1 MNELSEGAKVDV
13 AWTCDDKNVW
23 TAGKMGITSMVVSM
37 QAGQGGMVP
46 WIRVESTKGLEAL
59 INCANLEGVKLTPRK
74 TS

>member
-1 MNELSEGAKVDV
+1 
-13 AWTCDDKNVW
+13 
-23 TAGKMGITSMVVSM
+23 MGITSMVVSM